1 MFIVLV
7 YCIVLLS
14 VRQAIIY
21 VGHASLYFIMQ
32 MEELFYKAADNIDE
46 EQLQLGDHSVNPS
59 IQRALLVSP
68 LREPDH
74 FYHYH
79 LYQTN
84 KILGVSKQSMKKLK
98 TQLLSIT
105 DLSAQQVKSSE
116 HHSPSWTKLGVNL
129 PYLPQTVDEGITH
142 FQMLD
147 DKYKYTES
155 LHYPIHTLNPDEEAM
170 VEKTKNAV
178 YKALENISDRLRF
191 DNFIQR
197 FDPQRG
203 IDVFSQVFDEKTR
216 QSLLVHS
223 LQEAEPPRVV
233 SAQISGYKST
243 KVNFVVAAPSV
254 SRGFQR
260 FMISFESSFL
270 ARNPPE
276 VVGLLVVLYSDDGM
290 FKRYDEDLQAVT
302 TLVKLY
308 KGKYPKAD
316 LRFVSTQ
323 KSHSRTETL
332 KIASGEFPSY
342 ELLFL
347 ADIHIDF
354 STKFLEKCRMNTI
367 ENKQVYFPAIFNP
380 YHPDKFYKAR
390 ILYPHATKFPISAD
404 RGNWMHESY
413 HIACVYNSDL
423 AYTLELQS
431 EYSESLTLVEM
442 FLQLSK
448 LTVFRSVEPGLV
460 HLWQD
465 GCKDEHLGQSEQT
478 LCEKLDHVLHSS

>member
-1 MFIVLV
+1 MT
-7 YCIVLLS
+7 IVLL
-14 VRQAIIY
+14 V
-21 VGHASLYFIMQ
+21 Q
-32 MEELFYKAADNIDE
+32 MEELFYNAADEIDE
-46 EQLQLGDHSVNPS
+46 EQLQLGEHNLNPS

-68 LREPDH
+68 LKEPDH

-79 LYQTN
+79 LYQTG
-84 KILGVSKQSMKKLK
+84 KIMGHSKQTMKELRA
-98 TQLLSIT
+98 QLLLIT
-105 DLSAQQVKSSE
+105 ELSAQSKPLYLQ

-129 PYLPQTVDEGITH
+129 PYRPQTVDEGLTH

-155 LHYPIHTLNPDEEAM
+155 LHYPIHALNPDEEAM
-170 VEKTKNAV
+170 VAKTKSV
-178 YKALENISDRLRF
+178 VSKALENVSGKLRF
-191 DNFIQR
+191 DDFLQR

-203 IDVFSQVFDEKTR
+203 IDVFSQVFDENAH

-223 LQEAEPPRVV
+223 LREVEPPRVI
-233 SAQISGYKST
+233 SAQISGYKTT
-243 KVNFVVAAPSV
+243 KVNFVVAAPAV

-276 VVGLLVVLYSDDGM
+276 LVGLLVVLYSDDGL
-290 FKRYDEDLQAVT
+290 FKRFDEDLQAVT
-302 TLVKLY
+302 SLVRLY

-316 LRFVSTQ
+316 LRFVSSQ
-323 KSHSRTETL
+323 KSQSRTETL
-332 KIASGEFPSY
+332 NIASNEFPSY

-354 STKFLEKCRMNTI
+354 STKFLERCRMIAI

-380 YHPDKFYKAR
+380 YHPNKFYKAR
-390 ILYPHATKFPISAD
+390 ILYPHSTKFPISAD

-423 AYTLELQS
+423 AYALELHS
-431 EYSESLTLVEM
+431 EYSDSLTLVEM

-448 LTVFRSVEPGLV
+448 LNVFRSVEPGLV

-465 GCKDEHLGQSEQT
+465 GCKDEHMGESEQA
-478 LCEKLDHVLHSS
+478 LCETLDSVLYSS